1 MIPTLDEQF
10 SVRLERH
17 ADLEQPAQQQL
28 HQHSGKGGKGGK
40 GVKFGKGTKGGA
52 GGLENEGEP
61 DEPSPLQT
69 FGRVEDR
76 RDGTY
81 LASYV
86 AARSGRY
93 TLHVTSLKAGKPI
106 KGSPWTLLVAP
117 GPTHAPSSFLRGR
130 ELGRAV
136 AGELTAFE
144 LVARDGKGNH
154 QLFGGD
160 TWQATLQGPYPTDG
174 PPLEVRMLD
183 RGEGTYR
190 GSFTLALAGEY
201 TLSVTLR
208 GAHARGSP
216 LRVSAAAAGV
226 HAARCVAEG
235 VGLRA
240 AFVRQSASFKIISK
254 DAFGNR
260 VPRGAQGY
268 SVRVRPPLSAT
279 KAPDVVVFDNGDGTC
294 GVEWV
299 PQVRGR
305 HVVSVTL
312 AGMPVEGSDFM
323 CHVA

>member
-1 MIPTLDEQF
+1 MPLSATDC
-10 SVRLERH
+10 H
-17 ADLEQPAQQQL
+17 
-28 HQHSGKGGKGGK
+28 
-40 GVKFGKGTKGGA
+40 
-52 GGLENEGEP
+52 GL
-61 DEPSPLQT
+61 
-69 FGRVEDR
+69 
-76 RDGTY
+76 
-81 LASYV
+81 
-86 AARSGRY
+86 
-93 TLHVTSLKAGKPI
+93 
-106 KGSPWTLLVAP
+106 
-117 GPTHAPSSFLRGR
+117 
-130 ELGRAV
+130 
-136 AGELTAFE
+136 
-144 LVARDGKGNH
+144 
-154 QLFGGD
+154 
-160 TWQATLQGPYPTDG
+160 
-174 PPLEVRMLD
+174 
-183 RGEGTYR
+183 
-190 GSFTLALAGEY
+190 LAGEY

-312 AGMPVEGSDFM
+312 AGMPIEGSDFM